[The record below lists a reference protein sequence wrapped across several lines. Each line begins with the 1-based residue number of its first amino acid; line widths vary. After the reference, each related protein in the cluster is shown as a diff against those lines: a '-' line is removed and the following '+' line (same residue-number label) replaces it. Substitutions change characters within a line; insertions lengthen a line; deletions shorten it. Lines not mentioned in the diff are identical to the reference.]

1 MKEKGRNLM
10 EELMEEG
17 IHLIMERGVE
27 GFSNRAVAE
36 RCHVSCAAPFKHFKD
51 RQDFF
56 EKISEKLDGELM
68 ETMEEL
74 AAAWEG
80 NHKMAHLAM
89 CRAYILFLIQYP
101 FLINQSFWRTIH
113 EEQAIGIR
121 SWKSFQRMI
130 EEFNGYFDD
139 IGMQEACR
147 GRCYFSFQTFS
158 YGAAF
163 VVTSGLLK
171 EQEKLEEYIAEIQRQ
186 ICESIDREMMGAEMA
201 ADSAASV

>member
-10 EELMEEG
+10 EELMTEG
-17 IHLIMERGVE
+17 IRLIMERGVE
-27 GFSNRAVAE
+27 GFSNRALAE
-36 RCHVSCAAPFKHFKD
+36 RCHVSCAASFKHFKD
-51 RQDFF
+51 RRDFF
-56 EKISEKLDGELM
+56 EKISEKLDKELM
-68 ETMEEL
+68 EQMEEL
-74 AAAWEG
+74 TVRWAG

-101 FLINQSFWRTIH
+101 FLINQSFWRTIN

-139 IGMQEACR
+139 IHVPEDCR
-147 GRCYFSFQTFS
+147 GKCYFSFQTFA

-163 VVTSGLLK
+163 VVTSGLLL
-171 EQEKLEEYIAEIQRQ
+171 EQESLEDYIDRCQIE
-186 ICESIDREMMGAEMA
+186 ICEAIEKMPFIP
-201 ADSAASV
+201 

>member
-1 MKEKGRNLM
+1 MKEKGRNLT
-10 EELMEEG
+10 EELMTEG
-17 IHLIMERGVE
+17 IRLIMERGVE
-27 GFSNRAVAE
+27 GFSNRALAE
-36 RCHVSCAAPFKHFKD
+36 RCHVSCAASFKHFKD

-56 EKISEKLDGELM
+56 EKISEKLDKELM
-68 ETMEEL
+68 EQMEEL
-74 AAAWEG
+74 TARWAG

-101 FLINQSFWRTIH
+101 FLINQSFWRTIN

-139 IGMQEACR
+139 IHVPADCR
-147 GRCYFSFQTFS
+147 GKCYFSFQTFA

-163 VVTSGLLK
+163 VVTSGLL
-171 EQEKLEEYIAEIQRQ
+171 LEH
-186 ICESIDREMMGAEMA
+186 ESLED
-201 ADSAASV
+201 